1 MSNLVVSTNVAGL
14 NSHRSLKVVS
24 ERNEK
29 SSEKLSSGYKINR
42 AADDAAG
49 LAISEKM
56 RNQIKGLNMA
66 SKNSADGI
74 SLIQTA
80 EGALQE
86 THEMLKRMRE
96 LVIQGANDTNVTADR
111 AKILAEATQLICEI
125 NATADKTE
133 FNKKK
138 LINGALKATSAIFFQ
153 VGANTA
159 QNIKFGIDAMSAAAI
174 GLTVANFASTSANAS
189 KGGKEWDALLQEVD
203 KAISTVS
210 TQRSKL
216 GALQNRLEHTIK
228 NLDIASENL
237 SAAESRIRDTDMAKE
252 MMEYT
257 KTNILSQA
265 GMSMLSQA
273 NQAPNNVLSI
283 VR

>member
-1 MSNLVVSTNVAGL
+1 MSNLVIATNVSGL
-14 NSHRSLKVVS
+14 NSHRALKVVS
-24 ERNEK
+24 ERSEK
-29 SSEKLSSGYKINR
+29 SSERLSSGYKINR
-42 AADDAAG
+42 AGDDAAG

-66 SKNSADGI
+66 SKNAADGI

-96 LVIQGANDTNVTADR
+96 LVIQGANDTNVSADR
-111 AKILAEATQLICEI
+111 AKIGLELGQLICEI
-125 NATADKTE
+125 NSTAKKTE
-133 FNKKK
+133 FNTKK
-138 LINGALKATSAIFFQ
+138 LIDGSNTAKGSLFLQ
-153 VGANTA
+153 VGANTS
-159 QNIKFGIDAMSAAAI
+159 QNIKFGIAAMSAGKL
-174 GLTVANFASTSANAS
+174 GLNVSEFTSANVAGLKAS
-189 KGGKEWDALLQEVD
+189 GFDALLKQVD
-203 KAISTVS
+203 KAISGVS
-210 TQRSKL
+210 VQRANL

-228 NLDIASENL
+228 TLDISAENL
-237 SAAESRIRDTDMAKE
+237 SSAESRIRDTDMAKE
-252 MMEYT
+252 MMEFT
-257 KTNILSQA
+257 KNNILSQA